1 MDCLGKIGIEID
13 LYYLVAEGLF
23 NDTIPD
29 LEAGFDE
36 YELGFLG
43 PEDMKAISDIPHR
56 GFSEDQL
63 LLRLKEGKMCFG
75 VKYGGT
81 IAAFTWCNLDECHYK
96 GYSFPLENDQ
106 AYLFDAYTMD
116 SFRGKG
122 IAPYIR
128 YQSYKELEKIGR
140 KTLYSISERFNLS
153 SIKFKEKLNARLVGE
168 GVCVLLLKKWFF
180 RSRFRR
186 FQHRNPKSRI

>member
-1 MDCLGKIGIEID
+1 M
-13 LYYLVAEGLF
+13 
-23 NDTIPD
+23 
-29 LEAGFDE
+29 
-36 YELGFLG
+36 G
-43 PEDMKAISDIPHR
+43 PEDMKVISDIPHR

-75 VKYGGT
+75 VKHEGT

-96 GYSFPLENDQ
+96 GCRFPLKKDQ

-116 SFRGKG
+116 SFRGRG

-128 YQSYKELEKIGR
+128 YQLYRELEKIGR
-140 KTLYSISERFNLS
+140 MTLYSISERFNPS
-153 SIKFKEKLNARLVGE
+153 SIKFKEKLNAELVGE

-180 RSRFRR
+180 RSRLRW
-186 FQHRNPKSRI
+186 FQHRNSQSRI